1 MRLNRTNYPGSAL
14 GGLWLKIR
22 DDYLSPQRLS
32 NSIHAFLFMTLY
44 MVGFS
49 FIKKAIPAGRS
60 LFLG

>member
-1 MRLNRTNYPGSAL
+1 MRLYWTSYKGSAL

-22 DDYLSPQRLS
+22 DDYLAPQRLS
-32 NSIHAFLFMTLY
+32 NSIHAFLFMSLY
-44 MVGFS
+44 MLGFA